1 MRRVI
6 PAAGALAV
14 VALLG
19 ATVPA
24 GAQSVPL
31 IMSANVKF
39 VANFPDT
46 LSISGVF
53 SRSAPYY
60 YSSSLDSINVFD
72 ISNPRMPVLTGTLPN
87 LVFENEAVSYGER
100 TIDGTVN
107 RFVLI
112 GADLFNATP
121 TQPADRPPNF
131 LGGEVY
137 IVDVTNPALPRI
149 RSAVSAST
157 STHTV
162 ACADPDCNY
171 AYTAGDNGNFTILD
185 FRNLDL
191 PVVLE
196 GKEEVPIPSAKGPF
210 DAGHHWR
217 FESNGVG
224 WHTGGGGATA
234 YDVRDPA
241 NPVPL
246 ASTNPLG
253 ITDFSDSTP
262 WNNFIL
268 HNAQHPNAAFFRP
281 NAEPDVRNGNVLLV
295 TEEDYTNDGDE
306 IECDKAGSFE
316 TWYIPTLDAAA
327 YKKSNPDLEPG
338 RGTIEPIGII
348 NPVQVGSGID
358 SPVGGF
364 CSAHWFD
371 YHQSGIIAQGFYQQ
385 GMRLID
391 VRQPRELVQYGFFTT
406 GASEVWDAYF
416 VPEYDAEGMD
426 TGKRTNL
433 AYTADLVRGMDVLEI
448 ELPPDL
454 VPNPVNG
461 RGATP
466 APAPAPS
473 AQPAPSRPAPAPRPT
488 GPLPATGA
496 DLGILTAAAAAVL
509 GAVALRR
516 RRAAGSVR

>member
-1 MRRVI
+1 MPRAL
-6 PAAGALAV
+6 PTLGLLAV
-14 VALLG
+14 AGLLA
-19 ATVPA
+19 ATAPA

-31 IMSANVKF
+31 IMSDNVKF

-53 SRSAPYY
+53 STSAPYY

-72 ISNPRMPVLTGTLPN
+72 ISNPRLPLLTGTLPN
-87 LVFENEAVSYGER
+87 LVFENEAISYGER
-100 TIDGTVN
+100 EIDGVVN
-107 RFVLI
+107 RFVLV
-112 GADLFNATP
+112 GADLFNVTP

-149 RSAVSAST
+149 RSAVTAPT

-162 ACADPDCNY
+162 ACADADCTY
-171 AYTAGDNGNFTILD
+171 AYTAGDNGAFTILD

-196 GKEEVPIPSAKGPF
+196 GKEKVEIPSAKGPF

-217 FESNGVG
+217 FESNAVG

-234 YDVRDPA
+234 YDVRNPA

-253 ITDFSDSTP
+253 ITDFTNAEP

-268 HNAQHPNAAFFRP
+268 HNAQNPNAAFFRP

-295 TEEDYTNDGDE
+295 TEEDYANPPEADE

-316 TWYIPTLDAAA
+316 TWYVPTLDAAA
-327 YKKSNPDLEPG
+327 YRKANPALEPG
-338 RGTIEPIGII
+338 LGTIEPIGII
-348 NPVQVGSGID
+348 NPVRVGSGID

-371 YHQSGIIAQGFYQQ
+371 YHQSGIIAQGYYQQ

-416 VPEYDAEGMD
+416 VPEYDADGRA
-426 TGKRTNL
+426 TGKRSNL
-433 AYTADLVRGMDVLEI
+433 VYTADLVRGLDIVEVS
-448 ELPPDL
+448 LPPDL
-454 VPNPVNG
+454 TPNPVGG
-461 RGATP
+461 RGTG
-466 APAPAPS
+466 PAPAPS
-473 AQPAPSRPAPAPRPT
+473 PTARPAPARPAPRPE
-488 GPLPATGA
+488 PLPATGVDVA
-496 DLGILTAAAAAVL
+496 ILLAAVSASG
-509 GAVALRR
+509 GALWLRR
-516 RRAAGSVR
+516 SRITAR

>member
-1 MRRVI
+1 MRRAL
-6 PAAGALAV
+6 PAGAALAAT
-14 VALLG
+14 ALLLAG
-19 ATVPA
+19 APA

-31 IMSANVKF
+31 IMSPNVKF

-53 SRSAPYY
+53 STSAPFY

-72 ISNPRMPVLTGTLPN
+72 ISNPRLPVLTGTLPN
-87 LVFENEAVSYGER
+87 LVFENEAITYGER
-100 TIDGTVN
+100 TIDGVIN
-107 RFVLI
+107 RFVLV
-112 GADLFNATP
+112 GADLFNVTP

-131 LGGEVY
+131 GGGEVY

-149 RSAVSAST
+149 RSAVSAPS

-162 ACADPDCNY
+162 ACANADCTY
-171 AYTAGDNGNFTILD
+171 AYTAGDNGAFTILD
-185 FRNLDL
+185 FTNLDL
-191 PVVLE
+191 PVVLQ

-234 YDVRDPA
+234 YDVSDAA

-253 ITDFSDSTP
+253 TTDFSDAEP

-268 HNAQHPNAAFFRP
+268 HNSNQPNAASFRP

-316 TWYIPTLDAAA
+316 TWYVPTLDAAG
-327 YKKSNPDLEPG
+327 YKKANPDLEPG
-338 RGTIEPIGII
+338 RGTIEPIGRI
-348 NPVQVGSGID
+348 NPVMVGSGID

-371 YHQSGIIAQGFYQQ
+371 YHQSGVIAQGFYQQ

-391 VRQPRELVQYGFFTT
+391 VRAPRELVQYGFFTT

-416 VPEYDAEGMD
+416 VPEYAADGTA

-433 AYTADLVRGMDVLEI
+433 VYTADLIRGLDVLEI
-448 ELPPDL
+448 ALPPDL
-454 VPNPVNG
+454 TPNPVNG
-461 RGATP
+461 RSSARPAPRPAPQP
-466 APAPAPS
+466 APAPAP
-473 AQPAPSRPAPAPRPT
+473 APKPR
-488 GPLPATGA
+488 PLPATGV
-496 DLGILTAAAAAVL
+496 DVGLLVSGLIAVG

-516 RRAAGSVR
+516 RQLR